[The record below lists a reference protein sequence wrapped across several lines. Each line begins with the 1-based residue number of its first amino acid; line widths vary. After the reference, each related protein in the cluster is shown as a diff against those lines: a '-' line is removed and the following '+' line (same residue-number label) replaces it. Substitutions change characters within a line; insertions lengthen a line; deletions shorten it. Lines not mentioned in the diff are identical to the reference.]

1 MRFSLIKAIK
11 STHRH
16 PANKILHGIGLFL
29 YAVAIIVIISTYL
42 LKTPL
47 NLFIIALLF
56 VVAITLFLFGHNLEG
71 NIKATTWVIV
81 LKYIQAYIKNDRK
94 LRTIKVNLKKINKG
108 KNLDSKI

>member
-29 YAVAIIVIISTYL
+29 YAVAIMIIISNCL

-47 NLFIIALLF
+47 NPFMIVLLF

-71 NIKATTWVIV
+71 NIKATTWV
-81 LKYIQAYIKNDRK
+81 LLFKYIRAYAKIVENCDSKD
-94 LRTIKVNLKKINKG
+94 NLKK
-108 KNLDSKI
+108 

>member
-16 PANKILHGIGLFL
+16 PANKILHSIGLFL
-29 YAVAIIVIISTYL
+29 YAVAIIMIISSYF

-47 NLFIIALLF
+47 NPVILILLF
-56 VVAITLFLFGHNLEG
+56 FVAITLFLIGHNIEG

-81 LKYIQAYIKNDRK
+81 FKYIRAYAKNNRK
-94 LRTIKVNLKKINKG
+94 LKIIKDDLKRINKD
-108 KNLDSKI
+108 KNQDSKI

>member
-11 STHRH
+11 STHRN

-29 YAVAIIVIISTYL
+29 YAVAIMMIISNYL

-47 NLFIIALLF
+47 NLFMIALLF
-56 VVAITLFLFGHNLEG
+56 VVAITLFLLGHNIEG

-81 LKYIQAYIKNDRK
+81 FKYIQTYAKNVIK
-94 LRTIKVNLKKINKG
+94 LRTIKDNLKIINKD
-108 KNLDSKI
+108 KNQESKI

>member
-29 YAVAIIVIISTYL
+29 YAVAIMMIISNFL

-47 NLFIIALLF
+47 NPFIIVLLF
-56 VVAITLFLFGHNLEG
+56 VVAITLFLFGHSIEG
-71 NIKATTWVIV
+71 NIKATTWI
-81 LKYIQAYIKNDRK
+81 LLFKYIRAYAKNSRK
-94 LRTIKVNLKKINKG
+94 L
-108 KNLDSKI
+108 